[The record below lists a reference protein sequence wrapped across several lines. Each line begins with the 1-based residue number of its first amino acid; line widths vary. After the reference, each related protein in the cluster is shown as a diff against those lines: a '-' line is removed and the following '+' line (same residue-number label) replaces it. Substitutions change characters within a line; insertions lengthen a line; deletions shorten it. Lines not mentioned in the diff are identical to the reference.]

1 MQLQNKFWFKI
12 ECTVLYIYT
21 HIWDTMSDQHINR
34 KQHIVITNYN
44 NNVSLSQVTT
54 RNIIL
59 HAFAA
64 ATKYPLQIC
73 LWSHVSGTPDVPAKL
88 VYQGMNPV
96 VLSSVLSVLQLS
108 MLLRKGFLKLTP
120 KCIEQ
125 NDSITSIVLSLADPN
140 FSLTAVHDKLIYTRL
155 SGIRIETIIVQLDL

>member
-1 MQLQNKFWFKI
+1 
-12 ECTVLYIYT
+12 
-21 HIWDTMSDQHINR
+21 
-34 KQHIVITNYN
+34 
-44 NNVSLSQVTT
+44 
-54 RNIIL
+54 
-59 HAFAA
+59 
-64 ATKYPLQIC
+64 
-73 LWSHVSGTPDVPAKL
+73 
-88 VYQGMNPV
+88 MNPV